1 MFSLL
6 AQVTLN
12 WSDGLIIYGPLG
24 VGWVGMSWFINKLIK
39 LNREREDAMMAREQA
54 RDALIRD
61 TMSEQARA
69 YQKVAHAQRGV
80 SKHMLF
86 IVAATAHDSLK
97 QLAELE
103 LTRLNSEP
111 P

>member
-1 MFSLL
+1 MLHLL

-24 VGWVGMSWFINKLIK
+24 VGWIGMSWFINKLIK
-39 LNREREDAMMAREQA
+39 LHRDREDAMMGREQA
-54 RDALIRD
+54 RDSLIRD
-61 TMSEQARA
+61 TMAEQAKA
-69 YQKVAHAQRGV
+69 YEKVAHAQRGV

-86 IVAATAHDSLK
+86 VVAATADDNLK
-97 QLAELE
+97 HLAEME

-111 P
+111 L